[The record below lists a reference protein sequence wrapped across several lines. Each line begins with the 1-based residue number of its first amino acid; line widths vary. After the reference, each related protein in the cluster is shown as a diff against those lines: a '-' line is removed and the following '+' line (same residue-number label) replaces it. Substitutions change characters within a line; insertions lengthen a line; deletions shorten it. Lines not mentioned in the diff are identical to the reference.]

1 MVDIID
7 TQNTIIKMQSDII
20 DKLFLLL
27 MQYITVEEVDGLD
40 IVKKIDEV
48 ARVSINKRKKKR
60 KWKLVEKL
68 LKGAAGM

>member
-40 IVKKIDEV
+40 IVKKIEELQ
-48 ARVSINKRKKKR
+48 A
-60 KWKLVEKL
+60 
-68 LKGAAGM
+68 

>member
-20 DKLFLLL
+20 DELFLLL

-40 IVKKIDEV
+40 IVKKINEV
-48 ARVSINKRKKKR
+48 VRVR
-60 KWKLVEKL
+60 
-68 LKGAAGM
+68 

>member
-27 MQYITVEEVDGLD
+27 MQYITVEEANGLD
-40 IVKKIDEV
+40 IVKKIE
-48 ARVSINKRKKKR
+48 
-60 KWKLVEKL
+60 
-68 LKGAAGM
+68 

>member
-1 MVDIID
+1 MIDIID

-40 IVKKIDEV
+40 IVKKIEELQ
-48 ARVSINKRKKKR
+48 A
-60 KWKLVEKL
+60 
-68 LKGAAGM
+68 